1 MVNDVGYGHFWLC
14 IILFEVPYL
23 LSIFPLKTWE
33 RAPPIF
39 YRISPWDGVEYH
51 RFFFLNLSMLV
62 AEIAT
67 RSFGAGCIRHIFGRM
82 KATTTTWPTGNC
94 AWKVSGT
101 SARVMCEW
109 ALYHIFLLSVESVVS
124 TERAP
129 GCPEGIDDADK
140 KWGGLFL
147 SRQDSESLSHN
158 HHRCFFPCRWRT
170 EQEHFL
176 FPDLNCIFSLHSGCG
191 ELFSNQSHLNV
202 GGETTVSS
210 TLFFF

>member
-51 RFFFLNLSMLV
+51 RFFLKKSRHACGDRDEKLRGWLYPPHLRQNEGHYNDLNN
-62 AEIAT
+62 
-67 RSFGAGCIRHIFGRM
+67 
-82 KATTTTWPTGNC
+82 TGNC
-94 AWKVSGT
+94 AWKISGT
-101 SARVMCEW
+101 QARGMCEW
-109 ALYHIFLLSVESVVS
+109 ALYHIFPLSVESVVN
-124 TERAP
+124 TERAS

-158 HHRCFFPCRWRT
+158 HHRLFFPSRWRT
-170 EQEHFL
+170 EQENFL
-176 FPDLNCIFSLHSGCG
+176 FPD
-191 ELFSNQSHLNV
+191 
-202 GGETTVSS
+202 
-210 TLFFF
+210 